1 MPAALW
7 TNPRR
12 LIKEI
17 LCSSKNRGYD
27 LDHLKQSYKGKV
39 SCSLRTCFTARIL
52 LSCLNIWAEGNCGVV
67 WQTVSLLE
75 FPWTVC
81 FWDCILS
88 VLTWEGISCLP
99 YMWYLWLLLVVQY
112 KVSKHISHQHT
123 PPHKG
128 NNPCSA
134 DTRIAWCNLHE
145 DSKHKSTDDSCILWL
160 LDWYLSHQRK
170 SRTQCLGV
178 LRKKKKKEVVSS
190 CLIYWIIKLQ
200 DLSCFSGTWC
210 CLRMFA

>member
-1 MPAALW
+1 MTDCFSSGISLNSLLLGLY
-7 TNPRR
+7 TLRFDLRR
-12 LIKEI
+12 
-17 LCSSKNRGYD
+17 N
-27 LDHLKQSYKGKV
+27 
-39 SCSLRTCFTARIL
+39 L
-52 LSCLNIWAEGNCGVV
+52 LSPLHVV
-67 WQTVSLLE
+67 FV
-75 FPWTVC
+75 
-81 FWDCILS
+81 
-88 VLTWEGISCLP
+88 
-99 YMWYLWLLLVVQY
+99 WLLLVVQY

-190 CLIYWIIKLQ
+190 CLIYWITKLQ

>member
-1 MPAALW
+1 MTDCFSSGISLNSLLLGLY
-7 TNPRR
+7 TLRFDLRR
-12 LIKEI
+12 
-17 LCSSKNRGYD
+17 N
-27 LDHLKQSYKGKV
+27 
-39 SCSLRTCFTARIL
+39 L
-52 LSCLNIWAEGNCGVV
+52 LSPLHVV
-67 WQTVSLLE
+67 FV
-75 FPWTVC
+75 
-81 FWDCILS
+81 
-88 VLTWEGISCLP
+88 
-99 YMWYLWLLLVVQY
+99 WLLLVVQY

-178 LRKKKKKEVVSS
+178 LRKKKKKKLFHHVWFTGLLSCKTWAAFLEHDVAYECLHSCSFCGFSPVSRLGWCKEVVSKS
-190 CLIYWIIKLQ
+190 SL
-200 DLSCFSGTWC
+200 LSD
-210 CLRMFA
+210 